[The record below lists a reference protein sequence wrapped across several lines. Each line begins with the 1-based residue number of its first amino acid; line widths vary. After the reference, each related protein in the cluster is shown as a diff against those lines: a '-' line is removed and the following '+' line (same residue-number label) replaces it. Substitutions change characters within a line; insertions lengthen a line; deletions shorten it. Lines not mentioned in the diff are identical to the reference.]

1 MNSSDCFLK
10 PIRRKSPLCP
20 FIFTDQETMRLL
32 KDIRVLDITR
42 ALAGPYCTMMLGDL
56 GADVIKVE
64 RPKSGDESRGWG
76 PPFVGEPY
84 GPYTGESAYFL
95 AANRNKRSITV
106 NLQTPEGQEIIR
118 RLAGASD
125 VFVENYRTGDL
136 DKFGLGYEDLHRLY
150 PKLIYCSISGYGR
163 TGPYADRPGYDAIIQ
178 AEGGM
183 MSLTGPVEGPPSRA
197 GIPIIDI
204 TSGMFAS
211 TAILAAL
218 RARDLTG
225 EGQLIDI
232 SLFDAHIALLTN
244 AASNYLIGGEPPR
257 RLGNAHPNI
266 APYEAFPARDGWIMV
281 GAANERQWETL
292 CGIVNRPDLQTDSR
306 FSSNPQRV
314 ANRAALL
321 EELNRVFSQRNVQEW
336 LADLMSAGLPC
347 APINNLPQVFA
358 DPQTAA
364 RNMVLE
370 APHPTAGT
378 VRMTGFPYKFS
389 ATPAELHAPPPL
401 LGQHTEEILTTL
413 LNYSSEDVSALRD
426 KGAI

>member
-1 MNSSDCFLK
+1 M
-10 PIRRKSPLCP
+10 RPL
-20 FIFTDQETMRLL
+20 QN
-32 KDIRVLDITR
+32 IRVLDITR

-56 GADVIKVE
+56 GADIVKVE

-84 GPYTGESAYFL
+84 GPYAGESAYFI

-106 NLQTPEGQEIIR
+106 NIQTAEGQEIVR
-118 RLAGASD
+118 RLAGVSD
-125 VFVENYRTGDL
+125 VLVENYRTGDL
-136 DKFGLGYEDLHRLY
+136 DKLGLGYEDLHRLY

-183 MSLTGPVEGPPSRA
+183 MSLTGPADGTPSRV

-204 TSGMFAS
+204 TAGMFAS
-211 TAILAAL
+211 SAILAGL

-244 AASNYLIGGEPPR
+244 AASNYLVGGEPPR

-266 APYEAFPARDGWIMV
+266 APYEAFPARDGWLVV
-281 GAANERQWETL
+281 GAANEKQWQTL
-292 CGIVNRPDLQTDSR
+292 CGIINRADLQTDPR
-306 FSSNPQRV
+306 FASNSQRV
-314 ANRAALL
+314 ANRPALL
-321 EELNRVFSQRNVQEW
+321 EELNRVFSQRDVQAW
-336 LADLMSAGLPC
+336 LDELMRAGLPC
-347 APINNLPQVFA
+347 APINTLPQVF
-358 DPQTAA
+358 DHPQTQA
-364 RNMVLE
+364 RQMTLE
-370 APHPTAGT
+370 TEHPTAGK
-378 VRMTGFPYKFS
+378 VRVTGFPYKFS
-389 ATPAELHAPPPL
+389 ETPAEIHAPPPT
-401 LGQHTEEILTTL
+401 LGQHTNEILTTVL
-413 LNYSSEDVSALRD
+413 DYSSEDVSALRE